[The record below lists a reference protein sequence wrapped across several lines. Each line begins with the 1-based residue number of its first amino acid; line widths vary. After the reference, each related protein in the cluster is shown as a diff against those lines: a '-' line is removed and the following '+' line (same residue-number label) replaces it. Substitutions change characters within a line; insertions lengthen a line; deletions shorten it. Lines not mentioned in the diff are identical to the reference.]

1 MKPKK
6 SKTTGKP
13 KQSKTTGPKA
23 ARRTP
28 RGPRTLLVP
37 EDLHLRIAMR
47 AYEIYEQRSR
57 LGPLDDWLKAERD
70 VLGHMNPWDPDR
82 PHRGGYAS
90 REQE

>member
-1 MKPKK
+1 
-6 SKTTGKP
+6 
-13 KQSKTTGPKA
+13 
-23 ARRTP
+23 
-28 RGPRTLLVP
+28 
-37 EDLHLRIAMR
+37 MR